1 MLRCNMKL
9 QRSNAK
15 DVRSRDASKESSGA
29 PRHSPTTGR
38 QTMFRSPW
46 LYAPP
51 ERPLATRLYTRTYG
65 RTYGRRPVETDQP
78 TSLPHDL
85 HLSASPASMATTDD
99 CEAIANI
106 GSLAA

>member
-1 MLRCNMKL
+1 
-9 QRSNAK
+9 
-15 DVRSRDASKESSGA
+15 
-29 PRHSPTTGR
+29 
-38 QTMFRSPW
+38 MFRSTW
-46 LYAPP
+46 LHAAP

-85 HLSASPASMATTDD
+85 HLSASPASMAATDD
-99 CEAIANI
+99 CATVENI